1 MKLLFLRKMADKT
14 RVHCFE
20 ALRHISKTF
29 HETYT
34 IYLRLLHI
42 GSHIGSAS
50 WNIQHILWLISPFK
64 QRDAGEI
71 VVSFQGRWTS
81 IYYFFGFIDFLRSS
95 RYFSSTVIS
104 INFYDVER
112 GDGRQPKILVDNF
125 LIPRSKTRV
134 PLPGFTQ
141 TWQSHVITSF
151 RINTSLCHFSFQG
164 KLIYSLMDIHVRHL
178 ASLCWSEFAEM

>member
-64 QRDAGEI
+64 PRDAGEI
-71 VVSFQGRWTS
+71 LVSFKGRWTS

-104 INFYDVER
+104 INFYDV
-112 GDGRQPKILVDNF
+112 GCGRQPKILVDNF
-125 LIPRSKTRV
+125 WIPRSKTRV

-141 TWQSHVITSF
+141 TWQSHFITFF
-151 RINTSLCHFSFQG
+151 RINTSLFHFYFQG
-164 KLIYSLMDIHVRHL
+164 KLIYSFMDIYVQHL

>member
-1 MKLLFLRKMADKT
+1 MKLFFLRKMADKT

-50 WNIQHILWLISPFK
+50 WNTQHILRLISPFK

-71 VVSFQGRWTS
+71 LVSFQGRWTR
-81 IYYFFGFIDFLRSS
+81 FFIDFLRSS
-95 RYFSSTVIS
+95 RYFSSTV
-104 INFYDVER
+104 NFYDVER

-125 LIPRSKTRV
+125 WIPRSKTRV

-164 KLIYSLMDIHVRHL
+164 KLIYSLMDIHVQHL